1 MLAADETSFRT
12 QQGQSAVGL
21 ARDPATRTAMVEWS
35 MASDRRALASAI
47 REVMTTDLRPG
58 LAAMTTPVWA
68 VYAADADGGAPAA
81 MADGLWAREY
91 ASLPG
96 VRLIRVDGS
105 RHFIMA
111 DQPARFAELMDQLLA
126 D

>member
-1 MLAADETSFRT
+1 M
-12 QQGQSAVGL
+12 
-21 ARDPATRTAMVEWS
+21 
-35 MASDRRALASAI
+35 ASAI

-68 VYAADADGGAPAA
+68 VYASDAEGGAPAA
-81 MADGLWAREY
+81 MADALWGREY
-91 ASLPG
+91 AALPG

-126 D
+126 EPF